1 MNRSSRR
8 RITRGDSQLWSTVAK
23 AAESQGSLGSFGS
36 RDPSPQIELSIYTE
50 NMLILLQSITAKEE
64 AGDGEE
70 EVVLISQETRA
81 TLNLSSSR
89 QHFQPTTLCMNF
101 MSLLSHLQTI
111 SSELMMPCQP
121 HVAPL
126 GQPRLRF
133 N

>member
-8 RITRGDSQLWSTVAK
+8 RITEGL
-23 AAESQGSLGSFGS
+23 AALVHGSKSSRVTGVLGSFGS

-64 AGDGEE
+64 AGDGRE

-89 QHFQPTTLCMNF
+89 QHFQPTTLCYEF
-101 MSLLSHLQTI
+101 HITAFPHCKPFLLS
-111 SSELMMPCQP
+111 
-121 HVAPL
+121 
-126 GQPRLRF
+126 
-133 N
+133 